1 MSDVTTEEWDS
12 LAQQLQFWKA
22 LALGLKNE
30 MVQRGNRITELEAQ
44 LAQTWKPLPDGQYA
58 AQHNGAYIELDRDYL
73 KVFEPLLGRDY
84 GDEAEVELPDDIRL
98 CRLVSEPQG
107 DTNE

>member
-44 LAQTWKPLPDGQYA
+44 LAEQETL
-58 AQHNGAYIELDRDYL
+58 LDSMARQLRGHD
-73 KVFEPLLGRDY
+73 
-84 GDEAEVELPDDIRL
+84 DE
-98 CRLVSEPQG
+98 
-107 DTNE
+107 